1 MLAMSISKEHL
12 IGKTGG
18 FRFGESDT
26 EREWR
31 FAEIR
36 TLENRLRSGN
46 YSEQDHRR
54 LCELKNISF
63 DGYDVEEHPGA

>member
-1 MLAMSISKEHL
+1 MSISKEDF
-12 IGKTGG
+12 INQTGG

-26 EREWR
+26 ERDLR

-36 TLENRLRSGN
+36 VLEDRLRSGN

-63 DGYDVEEHPGA
+63 DEYDVEEHPGA